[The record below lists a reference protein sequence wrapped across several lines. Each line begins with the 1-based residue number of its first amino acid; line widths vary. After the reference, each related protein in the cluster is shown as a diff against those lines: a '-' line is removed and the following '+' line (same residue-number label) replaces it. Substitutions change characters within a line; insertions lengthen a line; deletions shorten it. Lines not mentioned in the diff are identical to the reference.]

1 MIKNFIYLDEPKLY
15 SFSSQLFE
23 GITEYVLNEE
33 GLETTNEEQSKDK
46 LLSSRIIADVIRETS
61 SSTTKKF
68 LHDHSF
74 NLFEK
79 ELISSDRILDLTIQ
93 DFNYDEICESNK
105 SFVKIRAKGKFIDL
119 QGLQHFFSHFNE
131 IGEAV
136 ATLPLTETLQ
146 KIDKLKANNPKS
158 IDAKN
163 LQSSFDKE
171 IKQQIANGKGL
182 PPISIK
188 SFNILLEHFGDDI
201 IRFEQKYNN
210 SILTS
215 CLNSNYLRDSLIAI
229 YRKYS
234 RKTAK
239 EFVVIGT
246 ISHADGT
253 QEVDDNE
260 VPDGAKVISHFKHM
274 GESLY
279 EMEQSFTGKSD
290 REIIIEPIAIYT
302 EL

>member
-33 GLETTNEEQSKDK
+33 QLDKKNKDTSTPS
-46 LLSSRIIADVIRETS
+46 SSRVIADVIRETS

-79 ELISSDRILDLTIQ
+79 ELIASDLLLNLDESQLT
-93 DFNYDEICESNK
+93 YDKICQSNK
-105 SFVKIRAKGKFIDL
+105 SFIRIKAKGKFIDL
-119 QGLQHFFSHFNE
+119 RGLQHFLANFNE

-136 ATLPLTETLQ
+136 AALPLTSALQ
-146 KIDKLKANNPKS
+146 EIDKLKASNPKS

-163 LQSSFDKE
+163 LQSKIDKE
-171 IKQQIANGKGL
+171 IKLQKANGKGL
-182 PPISIK
+182 PSISIK
-188 SFNILLEHFGDDI
+188 NFNTILEHFGDDI
-201 IRFEQKYNN
+201 IRFEQIYNG
-210 SILTS
+210 SIFTS

-253 QEVDDNE
+253 QDINDNE
-260 VPDGAKVISHFKHM
+260 VPDDAKVISHFKHM

-279 EMEQSFTGKSD
+279 EMEQIFTGKTD
-290 REIIIEPIAIYT
+290 NEIIIEPIAIYT
-302 EL
+302 EI